1 MEASNR
7 TEESWKRSNVPT
19 TWAAVAAAPKQ
30 QKAQP
35 ARGHKR
41 TAEEHGASHSRK
53 ATSMNVLS
61 NKMDLVEETRENMVV
76 GLRKHLHQ
84 ARQQHPW

>member
-7 TEESWKRSNVPT
+7 TEESGTRSNFPT
-19 TWAAVAAAPKQ
+19 DLGCGGCRT
-30 QKAQP
+30 KATKP

-41 TAEEHGASHSRK
+41 TAEEHGASQSSK

-61 NKMDLVEETRENMVV
+61 NAMDLLEETRENTVV
-76 GLRKHLHQ
+76 GLRKHLQQ
-84 ARQQHPW
+84 ARHQHPW